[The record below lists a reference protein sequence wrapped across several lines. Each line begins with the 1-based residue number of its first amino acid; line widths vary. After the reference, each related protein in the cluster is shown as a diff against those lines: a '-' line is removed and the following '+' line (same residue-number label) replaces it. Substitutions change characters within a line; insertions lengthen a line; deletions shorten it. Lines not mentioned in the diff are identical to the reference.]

1 MTVEIELD
9 NMYATVRNM
18 RQEDENELWRKL
30 AFKEEV
36 FGVPEPRWRH
46 LYNRRTKKTYAGL
59 LDELVEFCEEQGIAY
74 AVTDTRERVPA
85 NANFALV
92 KQIDTHNGPV
102 DLEMRPYQRAIIEAA
117 RARDVIQAATGAGKT
132 FIMAALMAKFNVKP
146 VMVFADKITLCEQ
159 LRSEFEKFLGVKVG
173 MVGGD
178 GANTV
183 EDITVCSL
191 QSATA
196 ELVQDASLI
205 MFDECL
211 AGETMVTMADGSE
224 QRIDALVNGNAVGQQ
239 VLSVNEAHEVQAKT
253 ITAVQKIPVQLK
265 PGTRMY
271 KVRVRHF
278 FGKVRDFICTDD
290 HKVYTSK
297 GYIEASKL
305 IPGESELVEMVNGA
319 VRKAELMY
327 IDELTTKPEFVY
339 DITVDDNHNFF
350 ANGTLVS
357 NCHHIPADTCMNVCA
372 MAKHAFYRIG
382 VSATPW
388 RDAGDDMLIDAA
400 LAHRRPEL
408 AITASRLIDEGYL
421 VPPSIYFV
429 PVKQQFTGRNY
440 QKVYAAAVVENEERN
455 LMVRKIA
462 KQMFI
467 RDKHILILVQQVKHG
482 EILKKMITEAL
493 GGEQTSSVQVTKRNG
508 QKVLVRVPM
517 VEFMNGSDDATRRAA
532 VLQAVREEKCRVLIA
547 TVIADEGLDLPIL
560 DTLVL
565 AGGGKSSTRAFQRV
579 GRVLR
584 PYGDKTKAIVFD
596 FEDFTPMLRRHARVR
611 RKLYKTEPA
620 WEIGKFVVSPYDN
633 PPQE

>member
-18 RQEDENELWRKL
+18 RQEDENELWHRL

-59 LDELVEFCEEQGIAY
+59 MDDVVAFCQEQGIAY
-74 AVTDTRERVPA
+74 TVNDTRERVPA
-85 NANFALV
+85 NADFALV
-92 KQIDTHNGPV
+92 KQIDTPNGPV

-117 RARDVIQAATGAGKT
+117 RSRDVIQAATGAGKT
-132 FIMAALMAKFNVKP
+132 FIMAALVAKFNVKP

-159 LRSEFEKFLGVKVG
+159 LQSEFEKFLGVKVG
-173 MVGGD
+173 LIGG
-178 GANTV
+178 GADSQ

-191 QSATA
+191 QSATQ
-196 ELVQDASLI
+196 EMVKDASMI

-211 AGETMVTMADGSE
+211 IGDTEVTMADGSV
-224 QRIDALVNGNAVGQQ
+224 QRIDALVNSNAVGQQ
-239 VLSVNEAHEVQAKT
+239 VLSVNEAREVQVKT
-253 ITAVQKIPVQLK
+253 ITAVQKIPTAAK
-265 PGTRMY
+265 PGTVMY
-271 KVRVRHF
+271 RLRVRHF
-278 FGKVRDFICTDD
+278 HGVVRDLICTDD
-290 HKVYTSK
+290 HKIYTTK
-297 GYIEASKL
+297 GYVKVSEL
-305 IPGESELVEMVNGA
+305 IPGENELIELVNDNVH
-319 VRKAELMY
+319 KAEIIY
-327 IDELTTKPEFVY
+327 VRELNTKPEFVY
-339 DITVDDNHNFF
+339 DITVEDNHNFF

-357 NCHHIPADTCMNVCA
+357 NCHHIPADTCMKVCA
-372 MAKHAFYRIG
+372 MAQHAFYRIG

-408 AITASRLIDEGYL
+408 AITASKLIDEGYL

-429 PVKQQFTGRNY
+429 PVKQVFSGRNY
-440 QKVYAAAVVENEERN
+440 QKVYTAAVVENEERN
-455 LMVRKIA
+455 LMIRKIA

-467 RDKHILILVQQVKHG
+467 RNKHVLILVQQVKHG

-493 GGEQTSSVQVTKRNG
+493 GGEQQSTVQVTRRNG
-508 QKVLVRVPM
+508 QQMMVRVPM
-517 VEFMNGSDDATRRAA
+517 VEFMNGSDDATRRQA
-532 VLQAVREEKCRVLIA
+532 VLQAVKEEKCRVLIA
-547 TVIADEGLDLPIL
+547 TVIADEGLDMPIL

-620 WEIGKFVVSPYDN
+620 WEIGKFIVSPYDD
-633 PPQE
+633 

>member
-18 RQEDENELWRKL
+18 RQEDENELWHRL

-59 LDELVEFCEEQGIAY
+59 MDDVVAFCQEQGIAY
-74 AVTDTRERVPA
+74 TVNDTRERVQA
-85 NANFALV
+85 NADFALV
-92 KQIDTHNGPV
+92 KQIDTPNGPV

-117 RARDVIQAATGAGKT
+117 RSRDVIQAATGAGKT
-132 FIMAALMAKFNVKP
+132 FIMAALVAKFNVKP

-159 LRSEFEKFLGVKVG
+159 LQSEFEKFLGVKVG
-173 MVGGD
+173 LIGG
-178 GANTV
+178 GADSQ

-191 QSATA
+191 QSATQ
-196 ELVQDASLI
+196 EMVKDASMI
-205 MFDECL
+205 MFDE
-211 AGETMVTMADGSE
+211 
-224 QRIDALVNGNAVGQQ
+224 
-239 VLSVNEAHEVQAKT
+239 
-253 ITAVQKIPVQLK
+253 
-265 PGTRMY
+265 
-271 KVRVRHF
+271 
-278 FGKVRDFICTDD
+278 
-290 HKVYTSK
+290 
-297 GYIEASKL
+297 
-305 IPGESELVEMVNGA
+305 
-319 VRKAELMY
+319 
-327 IDELTTKPEFVY
+327 
-339 DITVDDNHNFF
+339 
-350 ANGTLVS
+350 
-357 NCHHIPADTCMNVCA
+357 CHHIPADTCMKVCA
-372 MAKHAFYRIG
+372 MAQHAFYRIG

-408 AITASRLIDEGYL
+408 AITASKLIDEGYL

-440 QKVYAAAVVENEERN
+440 QKVYTAAVVENEERN
-455 LMVRKIA
+455 LMIRKIA

-467 RDKHILILVQQVKHG
+467 RNKHILILVQQVKHG

-493 GGEQTSSVQVTKRNG
+493 GGEQQSTVQVTKRNG
-508 QKVLVRVPM
+508 QQMMVRVPM
-517 VEFMNGSDDATRRAA
+517 VEFMNGSDDATRRQA
-532 VLQAVREEKCRVLIA
+532 VLQAVKEEKCRVLIA

-565 AGGGKSSTRAFQRV
+565 AGGGKASTRAFQRV

-620 WEIGKFVVSPYDN
+620 WEIGKFIVSPYDD
-633 PPQE
+633 